1 MSRFVSALALIVPML
16 AACSGAN
23 TPPVTPGPE
32 PVPEA
37 STATPAKSAD
47 DQIVRDAIKKGEA
60 ALKAGDFKG
69 AKDLFVGVL
78 DRKPG
83 HPRALHYLGVCN
95 ENLGDKQAAEKNYRD
110 ALAKA
115 PELADSALNLSAMLM
130 EGNRADEA
138 IKVLR
143 TAIEKT
149 PADPMLHANLG
160 HALLRSGDK
169 GAATS
174 EYKLALN
181 LGEDAATRLAL
192 ASVLLESGKKEEAQA
207 ELKKIASRATNR
219 EMLATVGDA
228 LARTGAFAECV
239 SAFDKAISIKAAPEL
254 HVQRGV
260 CRHQLKDDAGA
271 KNDYD
276 AALKLDKDYAPAL
289 YYTGMYFFGQDKNAE
304 ALKAFEKV
312 RQLKPDSPF
321 GKKAA
326 DRIAEIKKGKKK

>member
-1 MSRFVSALALIVPML
+1 MPRFATVLALVVPMF
-16 AACSGAN
+16 AACTGAN
-23 TPPVTPGPE
+23 PHPVTSGPE

-37 STATPAKSAD
+37 STATPAKSPD
-47 DQIVRDAIKKGEA
+47 DQIVRDAIRRGEA

-69 AKDLFVGVL
+69 AKELFIGVL

-83 HPRALHYLGVCN
+83 YARALHYLGVCN
-95 ENLGDKQAAEKNYRD
+95 ENLGDKAAAEKNYRD

-115 PELADSALNLSAMLM
+115 PELADAALNLSAMLM
-130 EGNRADEA
+130 EAGRNDDAV
-138 IKVLR
+138 KVLR
-143 TAIEKT
+143 ASIEKT

-169 GAATS
+169 PSAIA
-174 EYKLALN
+174 EYRVALKV
-181 LGEDAATRLAL
+181 GEDAATRLAL
-192 ASVLLESGKKEEAQA
+192 ASTLLDSGKKEEAQA
-207 ELKKIASRATNR
+207 ELKKIATSSTSR

-239 SAFDKAISIKAAPEL
+239 SAFDKAISVKAAPEL

-276 AALKLDKDYAPAL
+276 AAIKLDKDYAPAW
-289 YYTGMYFFGQDKNAE
+289 YYTGMYFFGQDKSAE
-304 ALKAFEKV
+304 AIKAFEKV
-312 RQLKPDSPF
+312 RQLKPDGPF
-321 GKKAA
+321 GKKAT